1 MLFWLTFL
9 QSLPSISSQEII
21 TNEVLPKPKELVLSE
36 NVCIQPTLAQFP
48 QNNSTLVL
56 GGTAAGVVGIIFL
69 LLLGFWTYTR
79 VYQITPNNEAFVR
92 TGGFLAKKNSVIL
105 YGGCIVLPGFHEL
118 TRVPMREIS
127 IDVERTGNLAVRT
140 QDYLRANMRVTFYVC
155 INADEQDVKTAASRL
170 SKQGKISPEDI
181 KDALE
186 KRADDAIRAAAKKK
200 TLAEIDSDKLGFA
213 DEVFNLI
220 QPDLKKVGLTL
231 NNIAISEIEE
241 SDTYDTNNFFDAQ
254 GVKLRTETIQKS
266 IKQKQ
271 EVELI
276 TEQQRR
282 ELELN
287 VQVAIK
293 EKELAARKQSL
304 EIEKEQETALLGQ
317 QLELESLRAQRAREI
332 QETKDI
338 EAANEQ
344 RNKILQTKAI
354 EEEEIKKKLAIQQS
368 QIEAD
373 IALEEEQKKLK
384 IAQAL
389 QKQESEM
396 AEITRQQ
403 IVDSN
408 RFQAELAIQQSQIE
422 VDIALEEEQKKLK
435 IAQALQKQESE
446 MAEITR
452 QQIVDSNRFQ
462 AELAIQQSQIEVDIA
477 LEEEQKKLK
486 IAQALQKQESEM
498 AEITRQQIVDS
509 NRFQAELAIQQS
521 QIEVDIALE
530 EEQKKLKIA
539 QALQK
544 QESEMAEI
552 TRQQMIDSNRLKAQV
567 EVAEAERLSKIAQ
580 QEAAIA
586 IAEKEQQRLIAEA
599 ERTKAESGVTTAAE
613 IEKAERQKTLS
624 FIVAEQE
631 AEKHRIAEQNVV
643 EIDVFR
649 RKRQA
654 EISREAA
661 DLEAE
666 SLKTLAAAN
675 RDKDLAEAE
684 GIEAKVEAENA
695 VSDANRTA
703 QIITALAPSFI
714 DKLPEIVQALAPQP
728 GILGDPKIY
737 AFPGVNSNN
746 GNGTQDI
753 SKLMLSTSGLTLI
766 NSLLDEG
773 KLEGLITKVTQ
784 LIHSN
789 NGTMSELIESSV
801 DAAHATTKKSKT

>member
-1 MLFWLTFL
+1 MLFWLTFIE
-9 QSLPSISSQEII
+9 SLPSISSPKII
-21 TNEVLPKPKELVLSE
+21 TKEVQAKPKEIVLSE
-36 NVCIQPTLAQFP
+36 NICIQPKLAQFP
-48 QNNSTLVL
+48 QNNSTFIL
-56 GGTAAGVVGIIFL
+56 GGTAAGIVGIIFL
-69 LLLGFWTYTR
+69 LLLGFWAYTR

-92 TGGFLAKKNSVIL
+92 TGGFLTKKNSVIL

-170 SKQGKISPEDI
+170 SKQGRISPEDI

-254 GVKLRTETIQKS
+254 GVKLRTETIQQS
-266 IKQKQ
+266 IKEKQ

-287 VQVAIK
+287 TQIAIK
-293 EKELAARKQSL
+293 QKELTARKKAL
-304 EIEKEQETALLGQ
+304 EIEKEQETALLEQ

-332 QETKDI
+332 QEAKDI

-344 RNKILQTKAI
+344 RNQILQTKAI
-354 EEEEIKKKLAIQQS
+354 EEEEIKKKLAVQQS

-373 IALEEEQKKLK
+373 IALEEQQKKLK
-384 IAQAL
+384 V
-389 QKQESEM
+389 S
-396 AEITRQQ
+396 
-403 IVDSN
+403 
-408 RFQAELAIQQSQIE
+408 
-422 VDIALEEEQKKLK
+422 
-435 IAQALQKQESE
+435 
-446 MAEITR
+446 
-452 QQIVDSNRFQ
+452 
-462 AELAIQQSQIEVDIA
+462 
-477 LEEEQKKLK
+477 
-486 IAQALQKQESEM
+486 
-498 AEITRQQIVDS
+498 
-509 NRFQAELAIQQS
+509 
-521 QIEVDIALE
+521 
-530 EEQKKLKIA
+530 

-552 TRQQMIDSNRLKAQV
+552 TRQQMVDSNRLKAQV

-586 IAEKEQQRLIAEA
+586 IAEKEQQRLISEA
-599 ERTKAESGVTTAAE
+599 EKAKAESGVTTAAE
-613 IEKAERQKTLS
+613 IEKAERQQKLS
-624 FIVAEQE
+624 IIVAEQE
-631 AEKHRIAEQNVV
+631 AEKHRISEQNVV

-654 EISREAA
+654 EIAREAA

-695 VSDANRTA
+695 MSNANRIA
-703 QIITALAPSFI
+703 QIVTELGPNFI
-714 DKLPEIVQALAPQP
+714 EKLPEIVTALAPQP
-728 GILGDPKIY
+728 GILGDAKIY
-737 AFPGVNSNN
+737 AFPSANGNN
-746 GNGTQDI
+746 GNAAQDI

-773 KLEGLITKVTQ
+773 KLENLITKVTQ
-784 LIHSN
+784 LILSSN
-789 NGTMSELIESSV
+789 GSISEPVESSV
-801 DAAHATTKKSKT
+801 NAVKATAKISEIETGN

>member
-1 MLFWLTFL
+1 MLFWLTFI
-9 QSLPSISSQEII
+9 QSLSSISTQEI
-21 TNEVLPKPKELVLSE
+21 TLDEALPKPKELVLSK
-36 NVCIQPTLAQFP
+36 NVCIQPTLAQLP
-48 QNNSTLVL
+48 QNNTTFIL

-69 LLLGFWTYTR
+69 LLLGFWAYTR

-105 YGGCIVLPGFHEL
+105 YGGCVVLPGFHEL

-200 TLAEIDSDKLGFA
+200 ILAEIDSDKLGFA

-266 IKQKQ
+266 IKEKQ

-276 TEQQRR
+276 TEQERK

-287 VQVAIK
+287 TQVAIK
-293 EKELAARKQSL
+293 QKELAARKQSL
-304 EIEKEQETALLGQ
+304 EIEKEQETALLEQ

-332 QETKDI
+332 QESKDI

-344 RNKILQTKAI
+344 RNRILQTKAI
-354 EEEEIKKKLAIQQS
+354 EAEEIKKKLAVQQS

-373 IALEEEQKKLK
+373 IALEEQQKKLK

-403 IVDSN
+403 MVDSN
-408 RFQAELAIQQSQIE
+408 RFQAQLAVQQSQIE
-422 VDIALEEEQKKLK
+422 ADIALEEQTKKLK
-435 IAQALQKQESE
+435 V
-446 MAEITR
+446 T
-452 QQIVDSNRFQ
+452 
-462 AELAIQQSQIEVDIA
+462 
-477 LEEEQKKLK
+477 
-486 IAQALQKQESEM
+486 
-498 AEITRQQIVDS
+498 
-509 NRFQAELAIQQS
+509 
-521 QIEVDIALE
+521 
-530 EEQKKLKIA
+530 

-580 QEAAIA
+580 EEAAIA
-586 IAEKEQQRLIAEA
+586 IAQKEQQRLTAEA
-599 ERTKAESGVTTAAE
+599 ERAKAESGVTTAAE

-624 FIVAEQE
+624 FIIAEQE
-631 AEKHRIAEQNVV
+631 AEKRRIAEQNVV

-666 SLKTLAAAN
+666 SLRTLAAAN

-703 QIITALAPSFI
+703 QIITALAPNLI
-714 DKLPEIVQALAPQP
+714 DKLPEIVKALAPQP
-728 GILGDPKIY
+728 GILGDAKIY
-737 AFPGVNSNN
+737 AFPGANGNN
-746 GNGTQDI
+746 GNSAQEI

-784 LIHSN
+784 LVRSN
-789 NGTMSELIESSV
+789 NGAMSELLDSSV
-801 DAAHATTKKSKT
+801 DTIKTTTQKSNLETAIAPPNPSIKEVNNTLNSANKRTTIVTPPPPPKSV